1 MAAVTRYDAKTPN
14 FKFRPDSEAK
24 QRAATTLVR
33 AIASACLGKTYG
45 QSNLCGRIYS
55 VSGSGSPS
63 VQDTSIHYR

>member
-45 QSNLCGRIYS
+45 QSKPLRTDI
-55 VSGSGSPS
+55 
-63 VQDTSIHYR
+63 

>member
-1 MAAVTRYDAKTPN
+1 MPSNSWRWLCSEKDRAKMAAVTRYDAKTPN

-45 QSNLCGRIYS
+45 QSKPLRTDI
-55 VSGSGSPS
+55 
-63 VQDTSIHYR
+63 